1 MKKYDRRVRVQV
13 FSGSTSHYRQF
24 ELSWRRLLLFGIVI
38 GLGLLLVIT
47 GAFFLFNSFYKD
59 LGLKSFVLDNLKLD
73 KKLDSQSQS
82 VALQQSDDHDF
93 EKKLQQVNHVA
104 DGQSATEG
112 SLIEANE
119 DYYLAYSDE
128 NFAAEDSSQIS
139 SLIDELEMQLDE
151 AVRVH
156 DAINTKYDSKEA
168 LKNLPSII
176 PLQNGERRISD
187 LFGKRKDP
195 FMKRTRHHNGLDVA
209 APKGTP
215 VYAPAAGIV
224 ELAQH
229 NYSINRG
236 YGRIVKINHGHGI
249 RTLYG
254 HLHKIFVKPGQKVN
268 RWDVIGLVGTTG
280 RSTGP
285 HLHYEIFVNDEAIDP
300 MNYILQ

>member
-1 MKKYDRRVRVQV
+1 MKKHDRRVRVQV

-24 ELSWRRLLLFGIVI
+24 EVSWRRLLLFGVVI

-59 LGLKSFVLDNLKLD
+59 LGLKSFVIDNLKID
-73 KKLDSQSQS
+73 RKVSPNHQS
-82 VALQQSDDHDF
+82 VALQKTDDSDF
-93 EKKLQQVNHVA
+93 EKNYQPVNRIV
-104 DGQSATEG
+104 DGQSSTEG
-112 SLIEANE
+112 PVIDKEE
-119 DYYLAYSDE
+119 DYYLAYTDDTYTV
-128 NFAAEDSSQIS
+128 NDSLHIS
-139 SLIDELEMQLDE
+139 SLIDELEMQMDE
-151 AVRVH
+151 AMRVH
-156 DAINTKYDSKEA
+156 DAIDTKYDSKEA

-187 LFGKRKDP
+187 LFGNRRDP
-195 FMKRTRHHNGLDVA
+195 FLKRSRHHNGLDVA

-215 VYAPAAGIV
+215 VYAPAAGVV
-224 ELAQH
+224 ELAQN

-236 YGRIVKINHGHGI
+236 YGRVVKINHGQGI

-254 HLHKIFVKPGQKVN
+254 HLSKIFVKPGQKVN

-285 HLHYEIFVNDEAIDP
+285 HLHYEIFVNDQAIDP
-300 MNYILQ
+300 MNYVLQ